1 MHLNYIVWLMLAL
14 GLGKAIFFVGFVR
27 WCIKNDQNIDPGS
40 VEGNDDTDK
49 PNPDNPYLPAWQRIF
64 WRRRQPKALPL
75 R

>member
-1 MHLNYIVWLMLAL
+1 MILFNCAL
-14 GLGKAIFFVGFVR
+14 KLYRLVYVGFVR